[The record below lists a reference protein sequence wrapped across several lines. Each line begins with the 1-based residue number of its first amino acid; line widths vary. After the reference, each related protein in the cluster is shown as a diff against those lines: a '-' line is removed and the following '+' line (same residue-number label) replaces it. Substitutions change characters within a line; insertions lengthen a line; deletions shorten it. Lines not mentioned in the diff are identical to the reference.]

1 MTTRPNGGFPTGYRL
16 IEKLVPF
23 AVHRPIPCGASLQVR
38 APSTKPSD
46 VDVDE
51 DIRLVAFAG
60 VAVITE
66 LSVEEIDDR
75 ILMVMHRIEQE
86 KPWQFTY
93 RCLRVPFAL
102 DRKNDRMDFLFE
114 HWDAFWR
121 HHGHAIWERNYWAPL
136 QAGSTE
142 YNQRVWRQKAAK
154 RAFYDLSVY
163 LNAKLGL
170 RFWNQLR
177 REICE
182 GWWYRSRPF
191 ALRRLFQ
198 MDRRGFDEYMSRSK
212 HRRRWPR
219 GKRIAKGIDPTW
231 CLGWLEGDETT
242 DYEHI
247 NSESRGGSSDT
258 ASSSDS
264 EEEQNNSE
272 SSGQTGQSESLETG
286 DSSEFDESLLAN
298 ESLENETDEESPDTR
313 ELFQEEKEELGID
326 SSEDGEMG
334 DDEFSGDDSEMDSS
348 SSSSSDSESAPCDQV
363 KQRSVMLAL

>member
-1 MTTRPNGGFPTGYRL
+1 MRTLLF
-16 IEKLVPF
+16 
-23 AVHRPIPCGASLQVR
+23 
-38 APSTKPSD
+38 
-46 VDVDE
+46 
-51 DIRLVAFAG
+51 
-60 VAVITE
+60 ITE

-75 ILMVMHRIEQE
+75 ILMLIRRIEQD
-86 KPWQFTY
+86 KPWQFAY

-121 HHGHAIWERNYWAPL
+121 QHGHAIWERNYWAPL
-136 QAGSTE
+136 QVGSTE

-154 RAFYDLSVY
+154 RAFYDLSAY

-177 REICE
+177 REIYE

-191 ALRRLFQ
+191 SLRRLFQ
-198 MDRRGFDEYMSRSK
+198 HDRRGFDEYMSRAR

-219 GKRIAKGIDPTW
+219 GKKIAKGIDPTW

-247 NSESRGGSSDT
+247 NSESRRGSSDT
-258 ASSSDS
+258 VSSSDS
-264 EEEQNNSE
+264 EEDQSE
-272 SSGQTGQSESLETG
+272 SSD
-286 DSSEFDESLLAN
+286 DSSESDESLLVN

-313 ELFQEEKEELGID
+313 ELFQEGNKEEHDID
-326 SSEDGEMG
+326 SSGDGELG
-334 DDEFSGDDSEMDSS
+334 DDEFSDDDSEMDSS
-348 SSSSSDSESAPCDQV
+348 SSSSSDSEGARYDQV
-363 KQRSVMLAL
+363 RQRSVMMVF